1 MDGIRYDQEWVIGD
15 TWTKTITVELNGVK
29 RSLVNGDHVYLT
41 MEDPDGVEVINKDI
55 TSFTDG
61 NAVVELVSSDSKDLD
76 EGVYKYDIVVVYA
89 DGDRYT
95 LIRKSNWK
103 WRKGVTN
110 V

>member
-1 MDGIRYDQEWVIGD
+1 MDGIRLDQEQVIGD

-41 MEDPDGVEVINKDI
+41 MEDADGVEVINKDVD
-55 TSFTDG
+55 SFTDG
-61 NAVVELVSSDSKDLD
+61 NAVVELVSADSKDF
-76 EGVYKYDIVVVYA
+76 EESTHKYDIVVVYS

-95 LIRKSNWK
+95 LVRKSNWK